1 MTEQEMENSM
11 SIASSIIVE
20 MNNNQAKKLKDKYLS
35 EMKEILE
42 ECSVEW
48 QDEYLNPKDF
58 SPPFD
63 YGMEESLIWFNIL
76 LGKYLGI
83 CDIEPMFKLN
93 KIFNENKKD

>member
-1 MTEQEMENSM
+1 M
-11 SIASSIIVE
+11 SIASSVIAEI
-20 MNNNQAKKLKDKYLS
+20 NQNQANKLKNNYLV

-42 ECSVEW
+42 ECSIDW

-63 YGMEESLIWFNIL
+63 YGMEDSLRWFNIL

-83 CDIEPMFKLN
+83 CDIEPMFT
-93 KIFNENKKD
+93 E